1 MNNLL
6 GIDFG
11 HDLHEIQND
20 FGEQIIFGNEHISC
34 SSSMLTYV
42 IETVNGGTKEVPGIS
57 LSCVKSD
64 FYTLPKAGDTLLKD
78 DKKLRVVTVEH
89 ISDGETIRIRCS
101 YVDD

>member
-11 HDLHEIQND
+11 HDLHEAQND
-20 FGEQIIFGNEHISC
+20 FGEQIHFGAEFVGC

-42 IETVNGGTKEVPGIS
+42 VETVDGGTKEVPGIS
-57 LSCVKSD
+57 LSCVLAD
-64 FYTLPKAGDTLLKD
+64 FTTVPRAGDKLIKGEVT
-78 DKKLRVVTVEH
+78 LRVMTVERL
-89 ISDGETIRIRCS
+89 SDNETVRLRCS